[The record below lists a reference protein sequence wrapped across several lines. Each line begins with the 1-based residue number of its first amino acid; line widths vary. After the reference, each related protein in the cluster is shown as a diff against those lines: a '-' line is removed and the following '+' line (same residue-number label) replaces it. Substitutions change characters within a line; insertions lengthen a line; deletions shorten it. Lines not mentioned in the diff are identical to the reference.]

1 MRNILVIVIVVVL
14 FSISSASAQFLGQL
28 TPAPTL
34 NKGDALLGGYLGVY
48 EDAFSVFGQAR
59 YGLAKYVDFGFKM
72 GLVDLD
78 PKNSVGLVVGG
89 DVKYWFME
97 ERTGDPLDISVAG
110 ATEYWKVSKQEVFLL
125 GCNIIGSYQIDYGQ
139 NKSVTPYGRFNV
151 RWERTDSEK
160 SENSKEG
167 KGKNGSDDDLGVAV
181 SLGADF
187 RFSSNLNLIGELVID
202 DYVGLVLGINYFI
215 F

>member
-1 MRNILVIVIVVVL
+1 MRKIFVITIVTVI

-34 NKGDALLGGYLGVY
+34 NKGDGLIGAYMGVY

-59 YGLAKYVDFGFKM
+59 YGIAKYVDFGFKM

-97 ERTGDPLDISVAG
+97 ERTGDPLDLSVAG

-151 RWERTDSEK
+151 RWERKDLENP
-160 SENSKEG
+160 ENSNGG
-167 KGKNGSDDDLGVAV
+167 KKKNGSDDDLGVAV
-181 SLGADF
+181 ALGAVLK
-187 RFSSNLNLIGELVID
+187 FSSNLSLTGELEID
-202 DYVGLVLGINYFI
+202 DYVGFVAGINYFI